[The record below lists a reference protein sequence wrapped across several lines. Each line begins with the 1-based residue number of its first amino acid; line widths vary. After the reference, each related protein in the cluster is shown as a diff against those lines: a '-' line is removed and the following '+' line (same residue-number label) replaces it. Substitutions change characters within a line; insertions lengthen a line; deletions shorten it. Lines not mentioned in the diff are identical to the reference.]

1 MTRRARRSRATAA
14 PPRNAPG
21 EGPPSRP
28 PPRAPWPERLRG
40 AFPERGLVCAVRGGV
55 FLVLGAPLVVS
66 MATVHPYTVGK
77 VVYARVL
84 TEAVFALWALLAV
97 ARPAWRPPRS
107 GVLALLAAG
116 LAVSL
121 LAAWSGVGFERSIW
135 SAYNRLGGVVGAAH
149 GLALAAVLV
158 SVFRTPAQW
167 RGLFNAAVA
176 VGLAMALVA
185 VASYHRLEVPVYGLL
200 PETNYPR
207 VGGTLGNAT
216 FLGGYLVVVFA
227 LAVGLLARSLA
238 RAPDGTPPAR
248 VRLLWP
254 RLFWGGT
261 AALALWTLTLT
272 GSIGAFAGILAAVAA
287 PAVLIGLAARR
298 RGARV
303 AAAGGT
309 AALVLAAAVAAGT
322 LAATLEPPPPL
333 AEQAQAAIE
342 GNPLLSRTAKREREH
357 VLLPLRKRLEL
368 WRAGLK
374 GFAERPLLGW
384 GPGHFTVAYARHTS
398 GWGGS
403 TLIQD
408 RAHNQLVEATVA
420 RGALGL
426 AAYLSLW
433 GFLAFVV
440 VRAVRAAAGGE
451 RLLIACAGGALAGY
465 FVHAQTLFET
475 AATSLQWTIL
485 VAYAA
490 HLETVAEPR
499 PWWRPLPASPGG
511 MRVGRLAGA
520 AAVVAAFALA
530 GAGMAAHR
538 AIYDGAARQYD
549 AETQGAERFMAN
561 MERAIGA
568 FAPLATQPR
577 MIVFENVGRN
587 WSVLRSRYP
596 AEAARLIRW
605 VDGEAAA
612 AVASEPENWRLHQAL
627 ARLYHAAARTDAVY
641 RAAADRHIAASLVLA
656 PTIDPLE
663 PPTVRER

>member
-1 MTRRARRSRATAA
+1 MTRRARRSRARAA

-40 AFPERGLVCAVRGGV
+40 AFPERGLLCAVRGGV

-84 TEAVFALWALLAV
+84 IEAVFALWALLAV

-121 LAAWSGVGFERSIW
+121 LASSSGVGFERSFW

-149 GLALAAVLV
+149 GLGLAVVLV

-176 VGLAMALVA
+176 VSLAMALVA
-185 VASYHRLEVPVYGLL
+185 VASYYRLEVPVYGLL

-272 GSIGAFAGILAAVAA
+272 GSIGAFAGTLAAVAA
-287 PAVLIGLAARR
+287 AAVLIGLAARR
-298 RGARV
+298 RGVRV

-309 AALVLAAAVAAGT
+309 AALVLAAAIPAGM

-333 AEQAQAAIE
+333 AEQAQAVIE

-368 WRAGLK
+368 WRAGLD

-408 RAHNQLVEATVA
+408 HAHNELVEAVVT

-426 AAYLSLW
+426 LAYLSLW
-433 GFLAFVV
+433 GFLGFVI

-465 FVHAQTLFET
+465 FVHTQTLFET
-475 AATSLQWTIL
+475 AATSLHWTLL

-499 PWWRPLPASPGG
+499 PWLRRLPACIGA
-511 MRVGRLAGA
+511 RLRRLAGA
-520 AAVVAAFALA
+520 TALVAALVLVA
-530 GAGMAAHR
+530 AGMVAHK
-538 AIYDGAARQYD
+538 AIYDGAARLYD
-549 AETQGAERFMAN
+549 AEAQGAERFMGN

-627 ARLYHAAARTDAVY
+627 ARLYAAAARTDPGY